1 MQNKVP
7 ILMLMSLVGIF
18 LAAPASAA
26 PYPLGTMSCDDIGNF
41 ASEAMRWR
49 KEELATYEEAM
60 ARLEERTYA
69 DAVEKKNL
77 SIVVDYVFGNF
88 GRNWTIESAG
98 NVFRSDCEK
107 GRDDP
112 VVEEN

>member
-18 LAAPASAA
+18 LAAPSSAA

-69 DAVEKKNL
+69 DACGEKK
-77 SIVVDYVFGNF
+77 SINRCGLCV
-88 GRNWTIESAG
+88 R
-98 NVFRSDCEK
+98 
-107 GRDDP
+107 
-112 VVEEN
+112 